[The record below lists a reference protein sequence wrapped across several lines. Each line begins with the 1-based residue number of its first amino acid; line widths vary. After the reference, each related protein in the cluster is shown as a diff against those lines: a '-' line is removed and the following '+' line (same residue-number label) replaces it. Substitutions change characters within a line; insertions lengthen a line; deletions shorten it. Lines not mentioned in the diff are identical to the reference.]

1 MGGIGV
7 EARDC
12 AATVP
17 LMASANVPATIAA
30 GAIEAR
36 ECMPFLRTDGCHR
49 KIMKDQPL
57 IEYTGAVMRAR
68 TA

>member
-1 MGGIGV
+1 
-7 EARDC
+7 
-12 AATVP
+12 
-17 LMASANVPATIAA
+17 MASANVPATIAA

-36 ECMPFLRTDGCHR
+36 ECMPFPRTDWCHR

-57 IEYTGAVMRAR
+57 IEYTGAVMGAR